1 MMERRKHGA
10 HVANRRRA
18 GTYSSA
24 LKAPMTEQNTPHLYM
39 LMRRIPLFPV
49 IRRSGRP
56 GLGAHPLKIPRLAIA
71 AVDLQAVF
79 CPQWLRRACYPGV
92 APEP

>member
-39 LMRRIPLFPV
+39 LMRRESRYF
-49 IRRSGRP
+49 RSYAVADDRASA
-56 GLGAHPLKIPRLAIA
+56 LTRSIPRLAIA